1 MKALIL
7 IGGEGTRLRPL
18 TINTLKCMVPIANRH
33 FFEYQIALLKKYGIK
48 DIILSICYMP
58 ARVKKAVGDGK
69 KYGVR
74 ISYVAEKAPLG
85 TAGAIKNAQNLLDKE
100 TLIMN
105 GDILTDIKLDELLKY
120 HESKNAD
127 ATIALHEAADPSA
140 YGLVL
145 SGRDGMITRFLE
157 KPKESEITS
166 KWINAGVY
174 IFSKKAVDM
183 IPAGMNVSVERQT
196 FPLMIEKKARLA
208 AFKSSRY
215 WLDIGK
221 IDKYIQANFDVLQ
234 GRFESLFGDEIADTG
249 VKAGSLTRIDTDAVI
264 SSPVIIGKKCLI
276 AKGARI
282 ERSIIWDNVSIE
294 EGARITNSVIG
305 SNCTIGANST
315 VINTVAGDGSVFTR
329 FTRSGTK

>member
-33 FFEYQIALLKKYGIK
+33 FFEYQIALLKKYGIR
-48 DIILSICYMP
+48 DIILSVCYLP
-58 ARVKKAVGDGK
+58 AKVKKAVGDGK
-69 KYGVR
+69 KHGVR
-74 ISYVAEKAPLG
+74 ISYVTERSPLG
-85 TAGAIKNAQNLLDKE
+85 TAGAIKNAQKMLDQ
-100 TLIMN
+100 TSLIMN

-120 HESKNAD
+120 HESKRAD
-127 ATIALHEAADPSA
+127 ATIALHEVSDPSA

-145 SGRDGMITRFLE
+145 SGRDGTITRFLE

-174 IFSKKAVDM
+174 VFSKKAVDM
-183 IPAGMNVSVERQT
+183 IPAGINISVERQT
-196 FPLMIEKKARLA
+196 FPLMIEKKSRLM
-208 AFKSSRY
+208 AFKSSQY

-221 IDKYIQANFDVLQ
+221 IDKYVQANFDVLQ

-249 VKAGSLTRIDTDAVI
+249 VKAGSLAKIDPDAVL
-264 SSPVIIGKKCLI
+264 SSPVIIGKKCSV

-282 ERSIIWDNVSIE
+282 ERSIIWDNVSVG
-294 EGARITNSVIG
+294 EGARIINSVIG
-305 SNCTIGANST
+305 SKCSIGANCT